1 MTGIEITLLII
12 GIVGCIVLVFKYN
25 TGDPFNSCG
34 RRIYVDL

>member
-12 GIVGCIVLVFKYN
+12 GIIGFIVIILKYK

-34 RRIYVDL
+34 RRVYVEL